1 MKKNRWHL
9 YMLLTSLILPVCAA
23 EPVFHFKLDKT
34 LHQKS
39 LTDRSGKFMLV
50 SPQELF
56 LFERGGLRVAEGAQF
71 HIPAEQLPALNG
83 SFTLNAWYFGG
94 ARGQDNSV
102 FFRGMLPGTP
112 QIRCGVH
119 NIYPSFYCNTAH
131 GEAKIATEGWG
142 TMVSYPDRK
151 AVVDLKAAEA
161 LPGRWSMI
169 TWVFGRGKLEIY
181 VNAKLALS
189 KNVPISTLKP
199 DSDPLYIGA
208 VREKGILINKVNS
221 NMIVNDLSL
230 YGSALSGEEIRK
242 LYELDRAK
250 YAGEPGID
258 SWEKLPARTEYME
271 ALIPGYDPEYK
282 KRLPQTD
289 AWLKNLPEAQK
300 IEGNPVSTIAWDKG
314 AMRLKIG
321 DRLYAP
327 LLYQT
332 MVNVSSDPEYYKK
345 LEDFPAAGFK
355 LNGVMPG
362 SWRDFP
368 HIWKGT
374 GQYDF
379 TLVDRLIRKM
389 IELNPNGRI
398 QVALHPEP
406 NHWFQQKYKDELEL
420 YLVSGRSG
428 DQLKIYYTAPLG
440 SDVWLEQCSDMLE
453 ALARHVEK
461 QDYAGYVYDYKL
473 FMAGGGEWYWPGCF
487 LGSAV
492 GGYSKATRN
501 TFRGWLRE
509 KYKTDAALQK
519 AWNDPSV
526 TLDTA
531 KVPAPEFRLASEHF
545 NFRDP
550 VKARPCYDFRDYMA
564 DRTVLGVDR
573 MTSALKRGC
582 GSRKTVTT
590 YYGYDLHY
598 TSSSN
603 ATQFISAVFT
613 TERIFRLKSIDHIA
627 TPIVYSLRK
636 LGQTGVN
643 LNPFNGSARLHNK
656 LVWHENDLRTHVF
669 PEPQQGALRNW
680 QESCMQIRRG
690 FCLASTMQMG
700 CWFLALPGVHAY
712 TYHETH
718 IIDEMARLQK
728 QADAQL
734 KDDCSSVAEVALIFD
749 EGSMRHT
756 GYNRNRN
763 FLRDHGLIFYDE
775 LYHAGAPFDSYL
787 LSDIDNPDM
796 PDYKLYLF
804 VNTYEFT
811 PEKAAKI
818 RRKLRKNHA
827 AALWS
832 YAPGFIGPDGFST
845 QTMFDLTGIRF
856 GCDMRQINAAFT
868 PNGRKHP
875 ITRYTAGGKEYSVG
889 PFLYADDPEA
899 EVLGSAAGKSAL
911 AVKQTK
917 DGVNIFSLMPPDRK
931 LMAGIYEFLG
941 IHRYSKGWDVVSC
954 NRSYLMLHSSSAG
967 DKTIEL
973 KEPADVTEVFSGEVL
988 GRNVKSFTDRNVP
1001 FGTTRYYK
1009 ITGR

>member
-1 MKKNRWHL
+1 MKPQNL
-9 YMLLTSLILPVCAA
+9 CLVVLLTFSVLPGYGKTPFFHFTFSETLNRKSIMDNNGKCSLI
-23 EPVFHFKLDKT
+23 
-34 LHQKS
+34 
-39 LTDRSGKFMLV
+39 

-71 HIPAEQLPALNG
+71 HIPAEQLPALTD

-94 ARGQDNSV
+94 ARGLNNSV
-102 FFRGMLPGTP
+102 FFRGLLPETP

-119 NIYPSFYCNTAH
+119 NIYPSVYCDT
-131 GEAKIATEGWG
+131 GKGIAKIGTEGWG
-142 TMVSYPDRK
+142 TMVSYPDRA
-151 AVVDLKAAEA
+151 AVIDLKAAEA

-181 VNAKLALS
+181 VNAKLALA
-189 KNVPISTLKP
+189 KNVPVSSLK
-199 DSDPLYIGA
+199 SSGEPLYIGA
-208 VREKGILINKVNS
+208 VREKGIRINKVNS
-221 NMIVNDLSL
+221 SMIVNDLSL
-230 YGSALSGEEIRK
+230 YRSALSEPEIRK
-242 LYELDRAK
+242 LYEQDQAK
-250 YAGEPGID
+250 YARVPGID
-258 SWEKLPARTEYME
+258 SWEKLPSCSDYMK
-271 ALIPGYDPEYK
+271 ALIPGYDPEFR
-282 KRLPQTD
+282 KRLPQTE
-289 AWLKNLPEAQK
+289 AYLKKLPTPQK
-300 IEGNPVSTIAWDKG
+300 LKENPVSAIVWRNG
-314 AMRLKIG
+314 AMRLQIG
-321 DRLYAP
+321 GQFYAP
-327 LLYQT
+327 LLYQN
-332 MVNVSSDPEYYKK
+332 MVNVSFDPEYYKK
-345 LEDFPAAGFK
+345 YEDFPAAGFK

-374 GQYDF
+374 GEYDF
-379 TLVDRLIRKM
+379 TLIDRLIRKM
-389 IELNPNGRI
+389 IELNPTGRV

-420 YLVSGRSG
+420 YLASGRSS

-440 SDVWLEQCSDMLE
+440 SDVWLNQCSDMLE
-453 ALARHVEK
+453 ALARHIEK

-501 TFRGWLRE
+501 TFRNWLRE

-519 AWNDPSV
+519 AWNDPNV
-526 TLDTA
+526 TLNTA
-531 KVPAPEFRLASEHF
+531 KVPAPEFRLSSEHF
-545 NFRDP
+545 NFRNP
-550 VKARPCYDFRDYMA
+550 VKARPCYDYRDYMA
-564 DRTVLGVDR
+564 DRTVLSVDK

-603 ATQFISAVFT
+603 STQFISAVFT
-613 TERIFRLKSIDHIA
+613 TERIFRLKSIDNIA
-627 TPIVYSLRK
+627 TPIIYSMRE

-643 LNPFNGSARLHNK
+643 LNPFNGSAKLHNK
-656 LVWHENDLRTHVF
+656 LIWQENDLRTHVF
-669 PEPQQGALRNW
+669 PEPKFGALRNW

-700 CWFLALPGVHAY
+700 CWFLALPGVPAY

-718 IIDEMARLQK
+718 IMEEMARLQK

-756 GYNRNRN
+756 GYDQNRN

-787 LSDIDNPDM
+787 LSDIDNSDM

-818 RRKLRKNHA
+818 QKKLRKNHA

-832 YAPGFIGPDGFST
+832 YAPGFITSDGFST

-856 GCDMRQINAAFT
+856 GCEMRKINAVFSPKEQA
-868 PNGRKHP
+868 HP
-875 ITRYTAGGKEYSVG
+875 IIRYAVKSKEYPVG
-889 PFLYADDPEA
+889 PFLYVDDPDA
-899 EVLGSAAGKSAL
+899 EILGTAAGKNAL

-917 DGVNIFSLMPPDRK
+917 DGVAIFSLMPPDRR

-941 IHRYSKGWDVVSC
+941 IHRYSKSWDVVSC
-954 NRSYLMLHSSSAG
+954 NKSYLMLHTSSAG
-967 DKTIEL
+967 NKTVEL
-973 KEPADVTEVFSGEVL
+973 KGPADVVEVFTGEVL
-988 GRNVKSFTDRNVP
+988 GRNGKTFTDKDVP
-1001 FGTTRYYK
+1001 FGTTRYYR
-1009 ITGR
+1009 IIPR